1 MSHTTFD
8 ERLNRIVHRHGRLSL
23 GVTYTIDADGLIVP
37 VPRRRVG
44 PRFPWKLLLLLV
56 VSMWVFKAGLFVGL
70 GEGVYVARV
79 ELLAQEGR
87 AGEAVAW
94 ALQPDPAMV
103 AAADLANRAQLAWLG
118 K

>member
-8 ERLNRIVHRHGRLSL
+8 ERLNRIVQRHGRLSL
-23 GVTYTIDADGLIVP
+23 GVTYRIDADGLIVP
-37 VPRRRVG
+37 VPTRRIG

-79 ELLAQEGR
+79 DLLAQEGR

-103 AAADLANRAQLAWLG
+103 VAADLANRAQLAWLG
-118 K
+118 T